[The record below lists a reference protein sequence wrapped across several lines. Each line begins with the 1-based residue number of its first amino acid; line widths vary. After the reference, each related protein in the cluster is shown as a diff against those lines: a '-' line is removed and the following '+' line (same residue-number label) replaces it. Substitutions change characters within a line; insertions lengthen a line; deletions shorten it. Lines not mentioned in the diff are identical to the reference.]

1 MVLFTELGEVS
12 CLSLFY
18 YGCGCCREGGDLRS
32 LRFLLEECLTYFLF
46 LEELDAGLSP
56 FASFARWAR
65 ELLFSI
71 GLPTPLV
78 IETIK
83 L

>member
-12 CLSLFY
+12 CLSFCY
-18 YGCGCCREGGDLRS
+18 SVWGCCREGGDLRS
-32 LRFLLEECLTYFLF
+32 LRFLLQEILDYFLF
-46 LEELDAGLSP
+46 LEELDGGLSP
-56 FASFARWAR
+56 FTSFARWAR